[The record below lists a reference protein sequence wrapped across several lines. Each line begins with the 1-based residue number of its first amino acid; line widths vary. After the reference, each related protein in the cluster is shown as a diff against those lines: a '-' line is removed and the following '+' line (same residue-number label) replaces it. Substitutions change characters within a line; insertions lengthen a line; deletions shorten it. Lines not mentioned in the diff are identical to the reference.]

1 MPTRVQQGHER
12 KGGAQN
18 AIVRIPVPTLKL
30 QTACFLQVFRIRRG
44 TTIEWPKQLADACLP
59 MLAVLEQHLAAT
71 LDGAHSY

>member
-1 MPTRVQQGHER
+1 M
-12 KGGAQN
+12 
-18 AIVRIPVPTLKL
+18 PVPTLKL

-59 MLAVLEQHLAAT
+59 MLAVLEQHLTAT